1 MNRSALRGQVAGVA
15 FPLFGDQEEILAC
28 APAWVTEASPG
39 VPMALRA
46 RIPHIVA
53 VTDRRFLLFEDPGRQ
68 KLSMYDLVVEVPVTR
83 IELTKTQSRLLY
95 KLEIRIRPG
104 LDEVTHER
112 RRIVLEFRPRDRAAG
127 RQFHERLHDVYPRDE
142 ALAPAV
148 SETAPAFT
156 GTAPTDATED
166 TPPTS

>member
-1 MNRSALRGQVAGVA
+1 MAGVA

-28 APAWVTEASPG
+28 APAWATEASPR

-53 VTDRRFLLFEDPGRQ
+53 VTDRRFLLFEDPGRR
-68 KLSMYDLVVEVPVTR
+68 KLSMHDLVIEVPVTR
-83 IELTKTQSRLLY
+83 VELTKTQSRLLY

-104 LDEVTHER
+104 PDEVTHEGR
-112 RRIVLEFRPRDRAAG
+112 HIVLEFRPRDRAAG
-127 RQFHERLHDVYPRDE
+127 EQLRERLHNVYPRDE

-148 SETAPAFT
+148 SETAPAF
-156 GTAPTDATED
+156 GEAAPPPATED